1 MTTENK
7 KHIELID
14 VNNQT
19 IESSFGK
26 IQEFVGIKGF
36 VIKGDLKLP
45 TNMIG
50 INKGLRFDTKKAKK
64 TLRNHIN
71 RLHKHVNMQTANKFL
86 HFLFRKIYKLDNSP
100 SIDYSEKEIK
110 IQVARKAWKKV
121 AAESEK
127 LRLEYRKEKGDFYK
141 KNMQENIAN

>member
-1 MTTENK
+1 MTTNNE

-14 VNNQT
+14 VSNNT
-19 IESSFGK
+19 IEASFIK
-26 IQEFVGIKGF
+26 IKEFATIKGF

-45 TNMIG
+45 TNMLG
-50 INKGLRFDTKKAKK
+50 ISKSLSFDTKKAKK
-64 TLRNHIN
+64 TLRNYIN
-71 RLHKHVNMQTANKFL
+71 RIHKQVNMQTANKFL

-100 SIDYSEKEIK
+100 SMEYSEKEIK

-127 LRLEYRKEKGDFYK
+127 LRIAYRLEKGDFYMK
-141 KNMQENIAN
+141 DKQAKVAA